1 MRFAAVQFGF
11 FTDPD
16 ATRYCYLRLR
26 RLKEAIKDPRIVD
39 ALMRELDVP
48 SDGAGAS
55 SPRKKMAAIEL
66 HIDRLRALKA
76 SVWYG
81 APLAEV
87 LAAAI
92 FSARK
97 IANGAVD
104 NLFNEVARKED
115 LAEPITLWLGISGF
129 NVHKDLPAGMSAA
142 EVFGYQIGRFMTKPR
157 ILGIELNNDLSQLEP
172 ALARMTAFA
181 EYTHATYLACT
192 PALAAEFLV
201 ARVNEP
207 NVEHWD
213 PAALR
218 TKLASRGF
226 GLLLVEGDAV
236 SESLAPKE
244 RRPDLVKAME
254 LIAADQRR
262 GAPRP

>member
-1 MRFAAVQFGF
+1 MHVGF

-39 ALMRELDVP
+39 ALMHELDVP
-48 SDGAGAS
+48 ADGARGS

-81 APLAEV
+81 VPLAEV
-87 LAAAI
+87 LSAAI

-97 IANGAVD
+97 MANGAAD

-115 LAEPITLWLGISGF
+115 LAEPINLWLGVMGF
-129 NVHKDLPAGMSAA
+129 NVYKELSAGTPGA
-142 EVFGYQIGRFMTKPR
+142 EVVGYQIDRFMTKPR
-157 ILGIELNNDLSQLEP
+157 ILGVELLNDLSRLEP
-172 ALARMTAFA
+172 TLDRMTALA

-201 ARVNEP
+201 ARANEP

-213 PAALR
+213 AAAFR
-218 TKLASRGF
+218 KKLASRGF

-236 SESLAPKE
+236 SESLAPNE
-244 RRPDLVKAME
+244 RKPDLAKAME
-254 LIAADQRR
+254 LIAAHQKK
-262 GAPRP
+262 GAART